1 MSSRTKPT
9 KRRVSAKCILF
20 VTLGLNVAILCMLS
34 PMYRRLLEAKSKRL
48 EGLRGHNML
57 VSRESSVL
65 SVPAEGES
73 GTVAA
78 AQMRKYE
85 ARRKEMMMRQQ
96 RENISP
102 ASPVETFDEDILRR
116 IMMRPQRKNMLR
128 QPFLRRRPNY
138 MTIPFVSEDEF
149 QQKYAAKYHGLL
161 PSLNREK
168 PDDVCGVSPDFF
180 HFFQLPK
187 TERSRFSEDYI
198 IYGLFKNNTLPR
210 HGETLPLPRGAY
222 VELGAFDGRDE
233 SNTMF
238 FDRCLGWKGL
248 LIEAQAQ
255 SYQQVIEHRPHAI
268 KMSFSP
274 TCHDEGGTAKV
285 YDYPL
290 SNNGM
295 EGLAKS
301 YTGKET
307 VDIPCG
313 PLTPVLQDVFGDD
326 GIAFFSLDV
335 EGAELLV
342 LETIDFEV
350 VNIEVLM
357 IEIQNSYCP
366 EADCPNVHA
375 IRQHMAETGKY
386 ALFVN
391 FLEASDVYVL
401 LGSEAHG
408 RAKQIEWDRETK
420 LKFDIQ
426 KKMMED
432 RKQIVG

>member
-1 MSSRTKPT
+1 MSGRK
-9 KRRVSAKCILF
+9 KRKVSTKCILF
-20 VTLGLNVAILCMLS
+20 VTLGLNVAIVCMLA
-34 PMYRRLLEAKSKRL
+34 PMYHRFLGAKS
-48 EGLRGHNML
+48 LRDHNML
-57 VSRESSVL
+57 AGSRESSVL
-65 SVPAEGES
+65 SIPKGGSE
-73 GTVAA
+73 TVAA
-78 AQMRKYE
+78 AQIREYE
-85 ARRKEMMMRQQ
+85 ARRKE
-96 RENISP
+96 IDK
-102 ASPVETFDEDILRR
+102 T
-116 IMMRPQRKNMLR
+116 MLR
-128 QPFLRRRPNY
+128 QQFGRRRPNY
-138 MTIPFVSEDEF
+138 TTIPFVSEDEF
-149 QQKYAAKYHGLL
+149 QRKYAAKYHGLL
-161 PSLNREK
+161 PSLDRET
-168 PDDVCGVSPDFF
+168 PDDVCSGSPDFYP
-180 HFFQLPK
+180 FFQLPK
-187 TERSRFSEDYI
+187 TERSRFNEDYI
-198 IYGLFKNNTLPR
+198 IYGLFKNTTLPR
-210 HGETLPLPRGAY
+210 QGETLPLPRGAY

-274 TCHDEGGTAKV
+274 TCQDEGETAKI

-307 VDIPCG
+307 VEIPCG
-313 PLTPVLQDVFGDD
+313 PLTPVLQDIFGND

-342 LETIDFEV
+342 LETIDFDV
-350 VNIEVLM
+350 VQIEVLM

-375 IRQHMAETGKY
+375 IRQHMAKTGKY

-401 LGSEAHG
+401 LGSEAYG
-408 RAKQIEWDRETK
+408 RARQIEWDREAR
-420 LKFDIQ
+420 LKFDIR

-432 RKQIVG
+432 RKRNVG